1 MLPLT
6 VSMVHYGNREFYGTI
21 DETIAVQGRGQLFLK
36 MVTLLIVPQITHL
49 LFSIINQI
57 ILI

>member
-21 DETIAVQGRGQLFLK
+21 DKTIAVQGRGQLSFENGD
-36 MVTLLIVPQITHL
+36 LLIVPQITHL